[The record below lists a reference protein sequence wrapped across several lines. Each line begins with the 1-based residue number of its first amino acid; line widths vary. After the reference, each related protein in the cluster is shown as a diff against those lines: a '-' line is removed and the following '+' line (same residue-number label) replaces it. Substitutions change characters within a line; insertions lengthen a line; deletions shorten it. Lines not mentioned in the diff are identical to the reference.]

1 MGYMATWSDQKLS
14 RHKQAQSYLSA
25 GGAALGTTALA
36 AAGMKAKPV
45 GALAGKLAGKIE
57 APALA
62 GGMKANGKTISGVSQ
77 ARRLRAANVVR
88 NTPGTI
94 GSKAG
99 GLTTA
104 SAGVGGVGGFNFA
117 AIQGQEAKRSK
128 MGSGRTGGGS
138 LAPRGSVSKRE
149 YTANQ
154 KRIMARAYTKD
165 EFKRSLKHDVA
176 GNAAG
181 LAAGAGV
188 LASTKGGRTTL
199 TGPAKLASAVY
210 RGEKAAAKANRA
222 ASSRAGLGSS
232 SKNVFGRVKGA
243 ASRAKDSFKDTKRA
257 AGRAT
262 TAGLVG
268 LNYSVQR
275 SPLIHAGSSLAAT
288 GVVGASA
295 VASDHK
301 IRTDRLK
308 RKSPVSKREPKYAP
322 GTQKAMARRA
332 NQYTYG
338 GMAAGAAAGVGGVLA
353 TKGRVGDLVN
363 AARQGKMAFKET
375 SRQAASRGIK
385 HAGWAPRRAPA
396 TKPSV
401 KESAR
406 MKAQDLGRAAQT
418 KASNARNAASN
429 FANSARAGANTARR
443 SLEPDAPPG
452 MSFNRAIP
460 ITDRYTLPA
469 VKWGAT
475 GALGGMVTGAT
486 AAGIKNNKDLK
497 ARRANRNRSRVKKDF
512 STGIDF
518 GTAGSAEGVNLEMVS
533 KAYDPERKRGRR
545 MENYR
550 DAANVLG
557 GAAIG
562 ASALTAAR
570 TGQKAKRIMDSGKD
584 GLTPKKLNR
593 LKPLGKPATAAAAGA
608 ALGAGALVTG
618 SRIDSYR
625 KGNGRPYR
633 PLRG

>member
-275 SPLIHAGSSLAAT
+275 SPPDSRWLQPGRYRSS
-288 GVVGASA
+288 G
-295 VASDHK
+295 
-301 IRTDRLK
+301 
-308 RKSPVSKREPKYAP
+308 SKRCRQRPQDQDRPTEKEEP
-322 GTQKAMARRA
+322 
-332 NQYTYG
+332 
-338 GMAAGAAAGVGGVLA
+338 
-353 TKGRVGDLVN
+353 RV
-363 AARQGKMAFKET
+363 E
-375 SRQAASRGIK
+375 
-385 HAGWAPRRAPA
+385 
-396 TKPSV
+396 
-401 KESAR
+401 
-406 MKAQDLGRAAQT
+406 
-418 KASNARNAASN
+418 
-429 FANSARAGANTARR
+429 ARAEVRSWYSEGDGPSCESVHVRRHGCWCRRWRRRR
-443 SLEPDAPPG
+443 SRHQGP
-452 MSFNRAIP
+452 
-460 ITDRYTLPA
+460 
-469 VKWGAT
+469 
-475 GALGGMVTGAT
+475 
-486 AAGIKNNKDLK
+486 
-497 ARRANRNRSRVKKDF
+497 
-512 STGIDF
+512 
-518 GTAGSAEGVNLEMVS
+518 
-533 KAYDPERKRGRR
+533 RG
-545 MENYR
+545 
-550 DAANVLG
+550 
-557 GAAIG
+557 
-562 ASALTAAR
+562 
-570 TGQKAKRIMDSGKD
+570 
-584 GLTPKKLNR
+584 
-593 LKPLGKPATAAAAGA
+593 
-608 ALGAGALVTG
+608 
-618 SRIDSYR
+618 
-625 KGNGRPYR
+625 
-633 PLRG
+633 